1 MKLSKKTYYYLIL
14 HATVIIWGFT
24 GVLGKLIS
32 MPSASIVFDRMLIA
46 FLTLALA
53 LVLKQRKEHVLWKNK
68 SQMLFVGFI
77 TAAHWVAFFEA
88 IKVSNI
94 SVTLCCLSS
103 CSFFIAL
110 IQPFFLGTTFKLYE
124 FILGLFV
131 VFAISLIFSFE
142 DKYSLGIILS
152 LTSAFFAAIFSVWNS
167 VLIKRNSSLV
177 ITLYEMLGGTLS
189 ILFYYVTVGDFDLKN
204 IIPVGNDWLYIIILG
219 VVCTAI
225 AFLLGTE
232 VLKELSPFTVSIS
245 VNLEPIYAILL
256 ALLIFGESEVM
267 SIEFYIGTA
276 IILGTI
282 ILNAFLKANE
292 SQ

>member
-1 MKLSKKTYYYLIL
+1 MKLSKKTYYYIIL
-14 HATVIIWGFT
+14 HVTVIIWGFT

-32 MPSASIVFDRMLIA
+32 MPSASIVFNRMLIA
-46 FLTLALA
+46 FLTLAVA
-53 LVLKQRKEHVLWKNK
+53 LVLKQRNEHVLWSNK

-77 TAAHWVAFFEA
+77 TAAHWAAFFEA

-110 IQPFFLGTTFKLYE
+110 IQPIFLDTRFKFYE
-124 FILGLFV
+124 LILGLFV
-131 VFAISLIFSFE
+131 ICAISLIFAFE
-142 DKYSLGIILS
+142 DQYSLGIILS

-189 ILFYYVTVGDFDLKN
+189 ILFYLILIGDFDLEN
-204 IIPVGNDWLYIIILG
+204 IIPVGNDWIYILVLGII
-219 VVCTAI
+219 CTAI

-256 ALLIFGESEVM
+256 ALLVFGESEIM
-267 SIEFYIGTA
+267 SIEFYLGAA
-276 IILGTI
+276 IILVTI
-282 ILNAFLKANE
+282 ILNAFLKAKE